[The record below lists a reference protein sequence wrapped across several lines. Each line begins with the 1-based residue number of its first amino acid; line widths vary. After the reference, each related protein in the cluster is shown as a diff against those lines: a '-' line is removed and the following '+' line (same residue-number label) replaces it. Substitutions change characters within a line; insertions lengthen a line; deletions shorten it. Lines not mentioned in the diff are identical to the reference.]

1 MERLEEYSSSNI
13 EQDTSGNTS
22 FFDSKTITI
31 LVLLFIIYLSYL
43 GINIIPSLANSIQTV
58 IFTIYDLSMKLLG
71 DTSYSTGK
79 ILNQTADIVS
89 DTTKGGIDVAEG
101 AVQDIGNLLISANSK
116 EHKNKTHTNIP
127 DHDVPENPIQKP
139 ISSSKY
145 NWCLVGEYQNRRGC
159 VPVTE
164 SDKCLSNQIF
174 PTQKMCLNPNLSA
187 Y

>member
-1 MERLEEYSSSNI
+1 MESSNVQI
-13 EQDTSGNTS
+13 ANQEPSPPS
-22 FFDSKTITI
+22 SVFDFKTILI
-31 LVLLFIIYLSYL
+31 LVLILIIYLTYL
-43 GINIIPSLANSIQTV
+43 GINIIPSLANTFQILLTTFSKITIQV
-58 IFTIYDLSMKLLG
+58 LG

-79 ILNQTADIVS
+79 ILNETADIVS
-89 DTTKGGIDVAEG
+89 DTAKGSIDIAEG
-101 AVQDIGNLLISANSK
+101 AVQNVGNLLQSARSENRTNVP
-116 EHKNKTHTNIP
+116 EHDN
-127 DHDVPENPIQKP
+127 PENPIQKP